1 MVLQNIRY
9 AFRVLRKSPGFAAVA
24 VLTLALGIG
33 ANTAV
38 FSVVDAVML
47 RPLPYTDPE
56 RLVALWEK
64 DDRGLGSRSNVAPAN
79 LVDYVRATPAFDGLA
94 GYASTSMSL
103 TKAGEPDQLLG
114 EAITWN
120 LFAVLGVA
128 PAVGRPFVAA
138 EDRPGRERVV
148 ILTDALWRGRF
159 AGDPSILGRSITLN
173 GEPYEVV
180 GVMPAGFQP
189 LTQFGVPVPV
199 TFFVP
204 AAYPDELLANHG
216 DHEIRVV
223 GRLKPGV
230 TLEQARADLHN
241 VSSDLARRFPRTNAT
256 VRAQIAPLRDDI
268 VRDVRA
274 SLLVMLGAVGLVL
287 LVACVN
293 LANLLIVRAIGQRHE
308 CAIRLALGAS
318 RWQIAAEILTRA
330 VVLAVLGGAAG
341 LLCGVWTRD
350 VLAALAPPATPRL
363 DHLAVSARVLAVT
376 AVSSLLAALFAALLP
391 ALHTSRGDAAA
402 LKTSELAISGA
413 RSVMRWRGLLMAGE
427 IAAALVVAVGAGLL
441 VRSLVRLNAV
451 DLGFETERVLTVNIR
466 LPETRYKDQRA
477 RAAFFDEVARRVRGI
492 PGVQRVAFANQFP
505 MRGGWGSSVRM
516 TGPAGEVR
524 DNADFQAV
532 SPGYFATLGI
542 PLLRGRLIGSEDR
555 DGSPHVA
562 VVSRTFVQRFLT
574 GRDPIG
580 QQFSRTAPGAPVVT
594 IVGVVGEVRRDGKQ
608 AELAPQVYLPAA
620 QTDVY
625 PVRLGALAVR
635 TSGDPHALVASLQRA
650 VWSVDP
656 DQPITGVRTLDEVLS
671 ASLAQRRFN
680 MMLLTSFASLA
691 LYGVVA
697 YAAAERT
704 REIGLRIALGAT
716 ERDVVALVVRGG
728 LAWVLLGIA
737 AGVGGAIAATR
748 VMTGLLFG
756 VTPTDPATF
765 VSTVIIMA
773 VVALAASYVP
783 ARRAASIDPIAALRM
798 E

>member
-1 MVLQNIRY
+1 MI
-9 AFRVLRKSPGFAAVA
+9 
-24 VLTLALGIG
+24 
-33 ANTAV
+33 
-38 FSVVDAVML
+38 
-47 RPLPYTDPE
+47 
-56 RLVALWEK
+56 
-64 DDRGLGSRSNVAPAN
+64 
-79 LVDYVRATPAFDGLA
+79 
-94 GYASTSMSL
+94 
-103 TKAGEPDQLLG
+103 
-114 EAITWN
+114 
-120 LFAVLGVA
+120 
-128 PAVGRPFVAA
+128 
-138 EDRPGRERVV
+138 
-148 ILTDALWRGRF
+148 
-159 AGDPSILGRSITLN
+159 
-173 GEPYEVV
+173 
-180 GVMPAGFQP
+180 
-189 LTQFGVPVPV
+189 
-199 TFFVP
+199 
-204 AAYPDELLANHG
+204 
-216 DHEIRVV
+216 
-223 GRLKPGV
+223 
-230 TLEQARADLHN
+230 
-241 VSSDLARRFPRTNAT
+241 
-256 VRAQIAPLRDDI
+256 
-268 VRDVRA
+268 
-274 SLLVMLGAVGLVL
+274 
-287 LVACVN
+287 
-293 LANLLIVRAIGQRHE
+293 
-308 CAIRLALGAS
+308 
-318 RWQIAAEILTRA
+318 
-330 VVLAVLGGAAG
+330 
-341 LLCGVWTRD
+341 
-350 VLAALAPPATPRL
+350 
-363 DHLAVSARVLAVT
+363 
-376 AVSSLLAALFAALLP
+376 
-391 ALHTSRGDAAA
+391 
-402 LKTSELAISGA
+402 
-413 RSVMRWRGLLMAGE
+413 
-427 IAAALVVAVGAGLL
+427 
-441 VRSLVRLNAV
+441 
-451 DLGFETERVLTVNIR
+451 
-466 LPETRYKDQRA
+466 
-477 RAAFFDEVARRVRGI
+477 
-492 PGVQRVAFANQFP
+492 
-505 MRGGWGSSVRM
+505 
-516 TGPAGEVR
+516 GPAGEVR

-555 DGSPHVA
+555 DGSPHIA

-691 LYGVVA
+691 LVLALVGIYGVVA
-697 YAAAERT
+697 YAAAHRT
-704 REIGLRIALGAT
+704 REIGIRIALGAT